1 MNQFPMEFHH
11 HSSYHGAP
19 INSGLHSNYPSHAS
33 QTAHPRFYDNPT
45 NQFTNSM
52 SSLSASSIA
61 NQGRSSNTTA
71 SHKPDEEAAAT
82 ALLMSA
88 GGQHRNEFETHEV
101 EKYISHQRNDS
112 TDGKSIS
119 EVFHVSPSSNEG
131 LHEENN
137 GEVGDHDS
145 IQGELRRKEDITTID
160 DFPSRLHQ
168 LLTCG
173 DFSSVA
179 HWMPGGK
186 SWRVV
191 NWHEFSNAMPKYF
204 PKFCENDRGENASV
218 MNRMNS
224 FLNEVQVWG
233 FEKERDETGVVCYC
247 HEVRTDLANSI

>member
-1 MNQFPMEFHH
+1 MT
-11 HSSYHGAP
+11 STSTTKT
-19 INSGLHSNYPSHAS
+19 SH
-33 QTAHPRFYDNPT
+33 Q
-45 NQFTNSM
+45 
-52 SSLSASSIA
+52 
-61 NQGRSSNTTA
+61 
-71 SHKPDEEAAAT
+71 PDEEAAAT

-88 GGQHRNEFETHEV
+88 GGPHRNEFQVNEMI
-101 EKYISHQRNDS
+101 KDQSRKCNDS
-112 TDGKSIS
+112 TDGKSIA

-131 LHEENN
+131 LHDDN
-137 GEVGDHDS
+137 GGVGDHDS
-145 IQGELRRKEDITTID
+145 IQGELRGTEDIATID
-160 DFPSRLHQ
+160 DFSTRLHE

-179 HWMPGGK
+179 HWMPSGK

-233 FEKERDETGVVCYC
+233 FEKERDDAGVVCYY
-247 HEVRTDLANSI
+247 HEVSTE